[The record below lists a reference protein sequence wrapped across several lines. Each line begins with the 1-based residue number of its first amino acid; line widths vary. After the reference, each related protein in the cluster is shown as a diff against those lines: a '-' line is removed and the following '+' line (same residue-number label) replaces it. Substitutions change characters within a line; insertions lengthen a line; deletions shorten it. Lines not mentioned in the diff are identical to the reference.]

1 MAKMKE
7 YLLDQY
13 ERGQMKEDI
22 IVLCEQAI
30 DGYEEGGER
39 AEVKYLLDTLHE
51 IRALLINEGEG
62 K

>member
-1 MAKMKE
+1 MKV
-7 YLLDQY
+7 
-13 ERGQMKEDI
+13 KEDI

-30 DGYEEGGER
+30 DGFEEGGER

-51 IRALLINEGEG
+51 IRALLINERKGE

>member
-1 MAKMKE
+1 MTNE
-7 YLLDQY
+7 
-13 ERGQMKEDI
+13 GI

-39 AEVKYLLDTLHE
+39 AEVKYLLDALYE
-51 IRALLINEGEG
+51 IRATLINKGEM

>member
-1 MAKMKE
+1 VREWRDKGGRGMNMKE
-7 YLLDQY
+7 
-13 ERGQMKEDI
+13 EI

-39 AEVKYLLDTLHE
+39 AEAKYLVDVFHE
-51 IRALLINEGEG
+51 IRALLINEGES

>member
-1 MAKMKE
+1 MNMKE
-7 YLLDQY
+7 
-13 ERGQMKEDI
+13 EI

-39 AEVKYLLDTLHE
+39 AEAKYLVDVFHE
-51 IRALLINEGEG
+51 IRALLINEGES